1 MRNNSRCAALPMTS
15 EDLCGAMARF
25 DELPRVVRQ
34 TLANARINFST
45 KGIPDLVRSYGAAR
59 TARLLAQADI
69 TACRMDGLA
78 VWGDDFDH
86 IGSNP

>member
-34 TLANARINFST
+34 TLANARINSAT
-45 KGIPDLVRSYGAAR
+45 KGIPSLVTSYGAAR

-69 TACRMDGLA
+69 TACRMDGPA

-86 IGSNP
+86 IGPTS